1 MSGLGVEGKFAIN
14 MPSVPAQ
21 SVAVSQF
28 RFHGDHGGES
38 ASAASVKCD
47 RWTVIL
53 SAIDGFLRGKGREAV
68 ENIAE
73 RMCRRAEHQQG
84 TKSFNLSNLKKDFGA
99 CGLPV
104 DGTQGRSKE
113 QKVKIVTGLIL
124 RLQTEASSGV
134 VDRPVGKSF
143 CALMKKSESSIA
155 EGMQQFLDEVNG
167 HGAEEPMAM
176 ASDASRAADGKSP
189 ADDDGS
195 PEFSGLPA
203 SQIGSIYPSAELPS
217 SSFAAAYTAATPM
230 APPPSYNEFSSDAG
244 PKLAYLSAHIERL
257 MGEQWGDDQITEYR
271 NQMQFINAELAS
283 LESSGLDGH
292 FSGKFTEVRKRFEE
306 LQVKDLH
313 HRLDKL
319 EEVNI
324 GSRRD
329 VQSMGRD
336 IVQLSKCFD
345 ELVFVGDEDRSRLV
359 ERREALNHQLNEADG
374 FLGVVDNLE
383 SLITDL
389 NDLKYRGL
397 AKSDQVVDFFN
408 RIECELRE
416 ISGSIDSRPA
426 GSQRTELLEKESEL
440 RDLLNN
446 SKKTVKHQRL
456 DHIEQLIKTQENNNE
471 QGSSLNKDRLG
482 QVDDQLHDLKVLMNR
497 LTMDE
502 QESAKLKDLDHRQA
516 RLKLINDGVD
526 GQTSVLKKNASHS
539 GLAGDIIE
547 NLDAAEAL
555 IATSESDPYGF
566 SEKRASQAK
575 EYLDK
580 AIAQCGELRDRV
592 QRNELS
598 DRHRNMGFRLQKIE
612 EQKGE
617 IVQKKVKELLD
628 KAQTAIGCFPSQ
640 PEKEE
645 VKEVEALLKQARLEL
660 KKLSG
665 SNYDTIRAGHRSKFH
680 ELQEKLQPFK
690 KDISDSQQT
699 TAAGSEVKI
708 DPLKKEYDDY
718 WYEFERKARDLEGQ
732 VVKYTGPDQR
742 KELRIARIQDLKEFY
757 EKSLERAK
765 ALREK
770 MAGKP
775 DYDKEH
781 QILVHNMDHLRTQ
794 IKDMENRLK
803 KAQEE
808 KPSGCRQS

>member
-1 MSGLGVEGKFAIN
+1 MN

-21 SVAVSQF
+21 SAAVPQS

-47 RWTVIL
+47 RWTVSL
-53 SAIDGFLRGKGREAV
+53 SVIDGFLRGKGREAV

-104 DGTQGRSKE
+104 DGSQGRSKE

-124 RLQTEASSGV
+124 RLQTEANSGV

-167 HGAEEPMAM
+167 HGADEPMAM
-176 ASDASRAADGKSP
+176 ANDASRAAAGKSP

-195 PEFSGLPA
+195 PGCSGLPA
-203 SQIGSIYPSAELPS
+203 SQIGSIYPSAELRPLPFTLANPES
-217 SSFAAAYTAATPM
+217 PT
-230 APPPSYNEFSSDAG
+230 APPPSYDVCSSDAG
-244 PKLAYLSAHIERL
+244 TKLAYLSAHIERL
-257 MGEQWGDDQITEYR
+257 IRDQWGDDQIVECR

-283 LESSGLDGH
+283 LESSGLEH
-292 FSGKFTEVRKRFEE
+292 LSGKFSEVSKLFEE

-319 EEVNI
+319 EEVNV

-329 VQSMGRD
+329 ILSMERD
-336 IVQLSKCFD
+336 IAQFSKCLD
-345 ELVFVGDEDRSRLV
+345 ELALVGDEDRSRLA
-359 ERREALNHQLNEADG
+359 ERQEALNCQLDEAKRS
-374 FLGVVDNLE
+374 FGVLNDLE

-389 NDLKYRGL
+389 NDLKYREL
-397 AKSDQVVDFFN
+397 ASSEQMVAFFTHK
-408 RIECELRE
+408 EGELRE
-416 ISGSIDSRPA
+416 ISESIDSQPA
-426 GSQRTELLEKESEL
+426 GSQRTELLEKESEF

-446 SKKTVKHQRL
+446 SKKAVKRQRL
-456 DHIEQLIKTQENNNE
+456 EYIEQLIKAQENNNE
-471 QGSSLNKDRLG
+471 QDSSLNNERLG

-502 QESAKLKDLDHRQA
+502 QESAMLKDLDHRQA
-516 RLKLINDGVD
+516 RLKLINEGVD

-539 GLAGDIIE
+539 GLTGDIIE

-555 IATSESDPYGF
+555 VTTSESDPYGF

-575 EYLDK
+575 EYLDE
-580 AIAQCGELRDRV
+580 AIAQCGKLRDRV

-598 DRHRNMGFRLQKIE
+598 NRHRNMGFRLQKIE

-617 IVQKKVKELLD
+617 IVQRKVKEILN
-628 KAQTAIGCFPSQ
+628 KAQTAMDFFPSCPQ
-640 PEKEE
+640 QEE
-645 VKEVEALLKQARLEL
+645 VGEVEALFEQARLEL
-660 KKLSG
+660 KELSG
-665 SNYDTIRAGHRSKFH
+665 SNYDTIRAGLRSQFH
-680 ELQEKLQPFK
+680 ELQKKLQSYK
-690 KDISDSQQT
+690 QDISDSQQA
-699 TAAGSEVKI
+699 TAAGSEVKMVSF
-708 DPLKKEYDDY
+708 KEEYDHY
-718 WYEFERKARDLEGQ
+718 WNEYDRKSKDLEEQ
-732 VVKYTGPDQR
+732 VVKYSGPEQP
-742 KELRIARIQDLKEFY
+742 KELRIGRMQDLKEFY
-757 EKSLERAK
+757 ENSLEAAK
-765 ALREK
+765 ALRFEK
-770 MAGKP
+770 IAGKP
-775 DYDKEH
+775 DYDKER
-781 QILVHNMDHLRTQ
+781 QSLVNNIDHLRTQ
-794 IKDMENRLK
+794 IQVLEKVINRLNQGDSTQE
-803 KAQEE
+803 QEE
-808 KPSGCRQS
+808 KRSGCKQS